1 MHFSLANDRQK
12 SIKKNIS
19 STMRFFNNL
28 SYKALSLLE
37 NRLLCHQIAAYAFM
51 GAFMAAL
58 TAAFMD
64 AFSVGSN
71 VIMIYVWHC
80 ESNIK

>member
-1 MHFSLANDRQK
+1 
-12 SIKKNIS
+12 
-19 STMRFFNNL
+19 MRFFNNL
-28 SYKALSLLE
+28 SYKALSLQE

-51 GAFMAAL
+51 DAFIAAFMAAFMA
-58 TAAFMD
+58 TFMD